1 MYINSHSF
9 ISAAGENTFS
19 DALSLSKEKGRWLGR
34 VDVPLDY
41 DRRFERDDRIVHL
54 AMHCAKKVQF
64 SAHLEPCLVNLASSR
79 GATATIEAYMKV
91 FLKEGKLPPLV
102 SPLTTAGRLS
112 SSVADFLQV
121 SGLVLD
127 HSMTCSGGL
136 QALMNAQQYL
146 DSGKVEQ
153 ALVGASEA
161 CLSDFTIAQFE
172 ALRLY
177 SKESEIGCQ
186 PLIKKEHNTMVL
198 GEGAGLMV
206 LSNVRAADCNFR
218 ISGIGQGI
226 EHAQHAVGLKG
237 DNLIASMQ
245 AALLNANATRVDCVI
260 AHAPGTVL
268 GDRVELT
275 AIRSVL
281 GEVPVI
287 SNKWKFGHTLAA
299 SGILSIFWAM
309 ELMKGWRPQVP
320 AALVE
325 AHQVPDQLN
334 TVMVNALGFGGNA
347 ISVLVERC

>member
-1 MYINSHSF
+1 MYINSYSF
-9 ISAAGENTFS
+9 ISAAGENHFKNEL
-19 DALSLSKEKGRWLGR
+19 ALSKVNNRWAGR
-34 VDVPLDY
+34 VELPLIFDH
-41 DRRFERDDRIVHL
+41 RFDRDDRIVHL
-54 AMHCAKKVQF
+54 ALH
-64 SAHLEPCLVNLASSR
+64 SARNVNFLPNLEPCLVNMASSR
-79 GATATIEAYMKV
+79 GATATLEAYMKE
-91 FLKEGKLPPLV
+91 FLREGKLPPLV

-112 SSVADFLQV
+112 SSVADFMQV

-146 DSGKVEQ
+146 NSGKVEQ

-161 CLSDFTIAQFE
+161 CLSDFTFAQFD

-177 SKESEIGCQ
+177 SKELENACQ
-186 PLIKKEHNTMVL
+186 PLVKKEHNTMVL

-206 LSNVRAADCNFR
+206 LSNVRGVDCKFR

-226 EHAQHAVGLKG
+226 EHAQHPVGLRG

-245 AALLNANATRVDCVI
+245 AALLNANAPKVDCVI
-260 AHAPGTVL
+260 AHAPGTLL
-268 GDRVELT
+268 GDRVELA

-281 GEVPVI
+281 EEVPVI
-287 SNKWKFGHTLAA
+287 SNKWKFGHTLAV

-309 ELMKGWRPQVP
+309 ELMQGWRPQVP
-320 AALVE
+320 GALLD
-325 AHQVPDQLN
+325 AHQAPDQLN

-347 ISVLVERC
+347 TSVLVERC